1 MKKNNKKCSK
11 KKMLKKFKIMKE
23 IIKKMQNNNNRNL
36 KKSLNLRNISIKI
49 INKFQEL
56 LVVNI
61 KRSTFFKQKD
71 QKTPN
76 GIFLYKELQDLI
88 IESMYIILP

>member
-1 MKKNNKKCSK
+1 
-11 KKMLKKFKIMKE
+11 MLNKFKIIKE
-23 IIKKMQNNNNRNL
+23 MIRRMRNDNNQNL
-36 KKSLNLRNISIKI
+36 KKPLNLKNISIKI

-61 KRSTFFKQKD
+61 KRSIFFKQKD
-71 QKTPN
+71 QKTQN